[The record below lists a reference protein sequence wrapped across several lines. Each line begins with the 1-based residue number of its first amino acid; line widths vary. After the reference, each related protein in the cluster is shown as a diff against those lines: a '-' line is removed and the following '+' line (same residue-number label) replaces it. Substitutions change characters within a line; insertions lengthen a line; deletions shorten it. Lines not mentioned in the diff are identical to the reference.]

1 MNIRYILLVIW
12 LFSSMGGATRAQ
24 ILNPV
29 QWSYKIENI
38 NKNEAT
44 LVFTADID
52 NKWHL
57 YSQNIPDGGPVP
69 TSFKFNP
76 SKDYTLVGK
85 VEEASKGENIFDS
98 SFNMKLTVFSHKAVF
113 KQKIRKLTNKP
124 FTVTGAL
131 EFMCCD
137 DSRCIPPKELDF
149 SFIVGKGAG
158 GTVSKEETTTEARQ
172 TAKQTAPQLKSQVNL
187 NVSGTTEGTEIKEG
201 KSAPALAATSGTPVK
216 KEKKSL
222 WVFFLL
228 SLLAGLAGTITPC
241 VFPMIPMTIA
251 FFTRNTGSRAKS
263 IFQAFIFGIS
273 IMLIYTSIGLIVSL
287 TSAGADFANTLS
299 TNWIVNLTFF
309 ILFLIFA
316 AAFLGMFELV
326 LPNSLITKA
335 DQQADKGGLL
345 AAFFMGLTT
354 VLVSFSCTGP
364 LVGALLVEAASGD
377 VLKPTIGMFGF
388 GLAFATPFTLL
399 AIFPS
404 WLKGL
409 PKSGGWL
416 NSVEVVLGFIILA
429 FSMKYLMVIDQTY
442 NLHLISRDVYLAIWI
457 VIFSLM
463 GFYLLGKIKFKKDSD
478 LPYVS
483 FPRLIVVIITF
494 AFVVYLI
501 PGLFGAPLKPISGLL
516 PPMKA
521 QKFDLLSSPGTPGQ
535 TVAFS
540 TEKTPSLLCDTP
552 KYNDLFELPYNLQG
566 YFDYKQAL
574 ACARKQ
580 HKPLLLDFVGHAC
593 SNCKEMES
601 KVWSDPEVLKR
612 LRNNFVIV
620 ELYVDDRTRLPE
632 DEWVTSTYDGKIK
645 KTIGKINADLE
656 ISHFRVNSQPYYVIL
671 DTNEKVLV
679 SPIGH
684 TLDIR
689 EFINFLDQGKKA
701 FDKE

>member
-1 MNIRYILLVIW
+1 MIKKLILFTGLLVSLGITA
-12 LFSSMGGATRAQ
+12 GAQ

-29 QWSYKIENI
+29 HWSYKVENI
-38 NKNEAT
+38 SKDEAV

-52 NKWHL
+52 DKWHL

-69 TSFKFNP
+69 TSFTFKASENYEP
-76 SKDYTLVGK
+76 EGK
-85 VEEASKGENIFDS
+85 VKEVSKGENIFDS

-113 KQKIRKLTNKP
+113 KQKIRKKTDMP
-124 FTVTGAL
+124 FSVTGTL

-137 DSRCIPPKELDF
+137 DSRCIPPKEMDF
-149 SFIVGKGAG
+149 SFSLNGKGTSAENSRA
-158 GTVSKEETTTEARQ
+158 TTATKKETEESTPQMQSK
-172 TAKQTAPQLKSQVNL
+172 VNL
-187 NVSGTTEGTEIKEG
+187 NVTGVTEGTETKQSVSAAG
-201 KSAPALAATSGTPVK
+201 KTAAKAAPVGK
-216 KEKKSL
+216 KKSL
-222 WVFFLL
+222 WIFFFL
-228 SLLAGLAGTITPC
+228 SMLAGLAGTITPC

-251 FFTRNTGSRAKS
+251 FFTRNTGSRTKS
-263 IFQAFIFGIS
+263 ILQAFIFGAS
-273 IMLIYTSIGLIVSL
+273 IMLIYTSVGLIVSL

-299 TNWIVNLTFF
+299 THWIPNLIFF

-335 DQQADKGGLL
+335 DKQADKGGML

-364 LVGALLVEAASGD
+364 LVGALLVEASAGE
-377 VLKPTIGMFGF
+377 VIKPTIGMFGF

-399 AIFPS
+399 AVFPS

-416 NSVEVVLGFIILA
+416 NSVEVVLGFIVLA
-429 FSMKYLMVIDQTY
+429 FSMKYLMTIDQTY
-442 NLHLISRDVYLAIWI
+442 NLHWISRDVYLAIWI
-457 VIFSLM
+457 VIFTLM

-483 FPRLIVVIITF
+483 FPRLVFVIITF
-494 AFVVYLI
+494 TFVVYLI

-521 QKFDLLSSPGTPGQ
+521 QQFNLFTPGNMHNQ
-535 TVAFS
+535 PIPS
-540 TEKTPSLLCDTP
+540 KDTPSSLCDEP
-552 KYNDLFELPYNLQG
+552 KYEDLFELPYNLQG
-566 YFDYKQAL
+566 YFDYEQGL
-574 ACARKQ
+574 ACARKLN
-580 HKPLLLDFVGHAC
+580 KPLLLDFVGHAC

-601 KVWSDPEVLKR
+601 RVWSDPEVLKR
-612 LRNNFVIV
+612 LRNDFVLV

-632 DEWVTSTYDGKIK
+632 NEWVTSSYDGKVK

-656 ISHFRVNSQPYYVIL
+656 ISRFRVNSQPYYVIL
-671 DTNEKVLV
+671 DPDENVLTP
-679 SPIGH
+679 PIGH

-689 EFINFLDQGKKA
+689 DFIDFLDKGKEA
-701 FDKE
+701 FRKKQ